1 MSPMLKGEGPGPLP
15 PLLQQYVELRDRYPD
30 YLLLFQVGDFYEC
43 FGEDAERLAR
53 ALGLVLTHKSSKDF
67 TTPMA
72 GIPLRAFDAYAE
84 RLLKM
89 GFRLAVADQVEPAEE
104 AEGLVRREVTQLL
117 TPGTLVQ
124 ETLLSKEAN
133 YLAAIATGDGFGV
146 AFLDVSTGE
155 FKGTLLKSKSAL
167 YDELFRHRPAEVLL
181 APELRENPEFVEEFQ
196 KRFPVMLSEAPFE
209 PVGEGPLA
217 LRRVQGALLWYARW
231 TQGEGF
237 SPRPFRPYDPGA
249 FMHLPEAT
257 LRALEVFEPIRG
269 QDTLFG
275 VLDETR
281 TAFGRRLL
289 QSWLRHPLLEAGPLE
304 ARLDRVERFVREGA
318 LREGVRRLLFRLAD
332 LERLATRLEMGRAS
346 PRDLGS
352 LRRSLEILPE
362 LRALLGEEV
371 VLPDLGSLLEEL
383 RAALEEELPLK
394 LSEGGLIR
402 QGYDPH
408 LDALRQAHREGVAYF
423 LELEEREK
431 ARTGIPT
438 LKVGYNAVFG
448 YYLEVTRP
456 YYERVPPEYKAIQ
469 TLKDRQRYTL
479 PEIKERER
487 ELYRLEAQI
496 RRREEEVFLE
506 LREKARK
513 EAEALR
519 EAARVL
525 AELDVYAALAEVA
538 VRYGYVRPRFGDRLQ
553 IRGGRHPVVER
564 RTSFVPN
571 DLEMAH
577 ELVLVT
583 GPNMAGKS
591 TYLRQTALMA
601 LLAQIGSFVPAEE
614 AILPLFDRILT
625 RIGASD
631 DLAGG
636 RSTFMV
642 EMEEVALILKEATE
656 RSLVLLDEVGR
667 GTSSLD
673 GVAIATAV
681 AEALHER
688 RCYTLF
694 ATHYFE
700 LTALPLSRLKNLHVA
715 AKEEEGGLTFYHQ
728 VLPGP
733 ASKSYGVEVA
743 RMAGLPKEVVE
754 RAKSLLQ
761 VLTARREGVA
771 EAVLERLLA
780 LDPDRLT
787 PLEALCLLHELKAL
801 ALGAPLDTIK
811 G

>member
-1 MSPMLKGEGPGPLP
+1 M
-15 PLLQQYVELRDRYPD
+15 
-30 YLLLFQVGDFYEC
+30 
-43 FGEDAERLAR
+43 
-53 ALGLVLTHKSSKDF
+53 
-67 TTPMA
+67 
-72 GIPLRAFDAYAE
+72 
-84 RLLKM
+84 
-89 GFRLAVADQVEPAEE
+89 
-104 AEGLVRREVTQLL
+104 
-117 TPGTLVQ
+117 
-124 ETLLSKEAN
+124 
-133 YLAAIATGDGFGV
+133 
-146 AFLDVSTGE
+146 
-155 FKGTLLKSKSAL
+155 
-167 YDELFRHRPAEVLL
+167 
-181 APELRENPEFVEEFQ
+181 
-196 KRFPVMLSEAPFE
+196 
-209 PVGEGPLA
+209 
-217 LRRVQGALLWYARW
+217 
-231 TQGEGF
+231 
-237 SPRPFRPYDPGA
+237 
-249 FMHLPEAT
+249 
-257 LRALEVFEPIRG
+257 
-269 QDTLFG
+269 
-275 VLDETR
+275 
-281 TAFGRRLL
+281 
-289 QSWLRHPLLEAGPLE
+289 
-304 ARLDRVERFVREGA
+304 ERFVREGA

-402 QGYDPH
+402 EGYDPH
-408 LDALRQAHREGVAYF
+408 LDALRQAYREGVAYF

-456 YYERVPPEYKAIQ
+456 YYERVPSEYKAIQ

-538 VRYGYVRPRFGDRLQ
+538 VRYGYVRPRFGDRLH

-591 TYLRQTALMA
+591 TYLRQTALIA

-614 AILPLFDRILT
+614 AVLPLFDRILT

-656 RSLVLLDEVGR
+656 KSLVLLDEVGR

-700 LTALPLSRLKNLHVA
+700 LTALPLPRLKNLHVA

-754 RAKSLLQ
+754 RAKALLQ

-771 EAVLERLLA
+771 EAVLEKLIS
-780 LDPDRLT
+780 LDPNTLT
-787 PLEALCLLHELKAL
+787 PLEALRLLHELKAL